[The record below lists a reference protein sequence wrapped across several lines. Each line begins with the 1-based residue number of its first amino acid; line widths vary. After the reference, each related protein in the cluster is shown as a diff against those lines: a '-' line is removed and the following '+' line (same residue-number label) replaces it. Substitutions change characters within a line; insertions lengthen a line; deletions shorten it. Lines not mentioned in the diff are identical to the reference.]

1 MHRVTDN
8 SAAFRYEIF
17 TDEGDLAG
25 FSTYTRQG
33 DHVVFHHTEIADE
46 FEGHGLSGALVR
58 GAMEDIRARG
68 LRVVPLCP
76 FVLEYLERHLEYD
89 GLRA

>member
-1 MHRVTDN
+1 MPRVADN

-25 FSTYTRQG
+25 FSTYTRRG
-33 DHVVFHHTEIADE
+33 DRVVFWRTEIADE
-46 FEGHGLSGALVR
+46 FEGHGLGGALVR

-68 LRVVPLCP
+68 LKVVPRCP
-76 FVLEYLERHLEYD
+76 YVLEYLERHLEYD